1 MAKLYRQGDV
11 LLRKIDALPEGLA
24 MVNSDVLAEG
34 EATGHHHRL
43 VGQTQIYENEG
54 RQRFVEVLDQ
64 RATLVHEEHKPIEI
78 ESGLYAVVNE
88 REYNPFDQAMRR
100 VMD

>member
-1 MAKLYRQGDV
+1 MR
-11 LLRKIDALPEGLA
+11 RIEALPEKLEK
-24 MVNSDVLAEG
+24 VESDILAEG

-43 VGQTQIYENEG
+43 VGQALIYETAEKT
-54 RQRFVEVLDQ
+54 RFVEVSGQ
-64 RATLVHEEHKPIEI
+64 VATLVHEEHKPIEI
-78 ESGLYAVVNE
+78 EGGIYAVVNE